1 MALVL
6 PIPAGPVA
14 TPASLKLAAPARA
27 AALAHRRAQQ
37 RWQTGQG
44 HAQLEH
50 WAQAAQAFEQA
61 SALHADP
68 AYALAA
74 VHALIKAGQPT
85 QAVARA
91 QRLRGLSPLD
101 ARAAPGFTLEA
112 HALLELGQATAA
124 VDCLRALPAGLPR
137 DQAHHAALAIGLQRS
152 QRHDE
157 AIRAFFDALALKM
170 DDAVTHFRLGMSF
183 KDLGMKAEAAECV
196 RTAVL
201 LGLGPSALAAR
212 AQLAFLEREACRWAE
227 ADAALA
233 ELRPAVRAVA
243 PDAALE
249 TGPFPHAVL
258 VDDPLEQLKVAR
270 HYALHVARSVLP
282 SPGRRAHAQPR
293 AMALGPAH
301 PRLRI
306 GYLSAD
312 FHRHATSQLMVQM
325 LESHDRSG
333 FEVTLFSTGPDD
345 HTPMRARIEAASEHF
360 VELRGA
366 SFATMARRVRDA
378 DIDILVDL
386 KGATYDT
393 LLPVLAQR
401 PAPLQVTW
409 LGFPGSTG
417 APFIDYLIGDAV
429 VTPLGDAA
437 HFSEKIAQLPHCY
450 QPNDAQRELPLASTR
465 ADWGVGRADGVG
477 ADAVLLCGFHQSYK
491 ISAEVFDGW
500 CELLHALPG
509 AVLWLLRWNTNVQAT
524 LTAAAAA
531 RGIGPERLAFAPLL
545 PLQQHLSRLACAD
558 IYLDA
563 WPCNAHTTAGEA
575 LWCGVPVVTLIGAT
589 FAQRVAASLLH
600 SVALAELVCTDGPAY
615 QRTVLALA
623 ADAPRRAALRAHLL
637 EQRRSSPLFDGA
649 GFARRIEALYL
660 RMWTRAVAGL
670 APEHLAAQG

>member
-1 MALVL
+1 MALVVL
-6 PIPAGPVA
+6 PIPSGPALVTA
-14 TPASLKLAAPARA
+14 KLSGPALEHHR
-27 AALAHRRAQQ
+27 AHRRAHQ
-37 RWQTGQG
+37 RWEDGQG
-44 HAQLEH
+44 HAEH
-50 WAQAAQAFEQA
+50 ERWTPAVQAFEQA

-68 AYALAA
+68 AYALAT
-74 VHALIKAGQPT
+74 VHALIKAGQLV
-85 QAVARA
+85 QSVARA
-91 QRLRGLSPLD
+91 QQLRALDPL
-101 ARAAPGFTLEA
+101 ATLAYTLES
-112 HALLELGQATAA
+112 HALLGLGQAVAA
-124 VDCLRALPAGLPR
+124 VACLQALPAAVPR
-137 DQAHHAALAIGLQRS
+137 DQAHHASLAIALQRS
-152 QRHDE
+152 HRHDE
-157 AIRAFFDALALKM
+157 AIRSFFDALALKM

-196 RTAVL
+196 RTALL
-201 LGLGPSALAAR
+201 LGLGTSALAAR
-212 AQLAFLEREACRWAE
+212 GQLAFLEREACRWRE
-227 ADAALA
+227 ADEAIAAL
-233 ELRPAVRAVA
+233 RVAVRAVP

-258 VDDPLEQLKVAR
+258 VGDPLEQLKVAR
-270 HYALHVARSVLP
+270 HYALHVARSVAPLAGRVAHARP
-282 SPGRRAHAQPR
+282 RAQALTPGR
-293 AMALGPAH
+293 
-301 PRLRI
+301 RLRI

-325 LESHDRSG
+325 LENHDRSA

-345 HTPMRARIEAASEHF
+345 RTPMRARMQASSEHF
-360 VELRGA
+360 VELRGV
-366 SFATMARRVRDA
+366 SFMAMAQRVRDA
-378 DIDILVDL
+378 GVDILVDL

-429 VTPLGDAA
+429 VTPLSDAA

-465 ADWGVGRADGVG
+465 ADWGLGEGVSDT
-477 ADAVLLCGFHQSYK
+477 ALLLCGFHQSYK
-491 ISAEVFDGW
+491 ISAEVFDCW

-531 RGIGPERLAFAPLL
+531 RGIGAERLAFAPLL
-545 PLQQHLSRLACAD
+545 PLQGHLSRLACAD

-575 LWCGVPVVTLIGAT
+575 LWVGVPVVTVLGAP

-600 SVALAELVCTDGPAY
+600 SVALDELVCADVPAY
-615 QRTVLALA
+615 SRSVIALA
-623 ADAPRRAALRAHLL
+623 GDASRRAALRAHLL
-637 EQRRSSPLFDGA
+637 AQRRTSPLFDGA
-649 GFARRIEALYL
+649 GFARHIEALYL

-670 APEHLAAQG
+670 APEHLAAQA